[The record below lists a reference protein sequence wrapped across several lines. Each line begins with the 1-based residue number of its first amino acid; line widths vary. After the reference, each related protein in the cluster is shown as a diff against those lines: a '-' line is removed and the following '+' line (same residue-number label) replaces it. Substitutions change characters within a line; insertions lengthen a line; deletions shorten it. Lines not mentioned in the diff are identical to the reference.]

1 MAKILLFSDIH
12 VHNHKKSMDRLR
24 DCLLCLDWC
33 FQQACDLNVDAILF
47 GGDLLHERQK
57 IDSYTFT
64 EVFKILEKYQNKKFR
79 TYLLLGNHDMWFSNS
94 WSVNSIYPFGA
105 LKNFETVT
113 ETKEIKVCD
122 SNWHFIPYTH
132 NPIEELEKL
141 PKSNIKESYLL
152 GHLAIDGSKLNSSG
166 SIADVAIEH
175 DGDMTKV
182 DRSIFSA
189 YKHSFFGHYHSAQK
203 LAKNVEYIGSP
214 LQLSFGEAHESKHI
228 ILLDTN
234 TNQLKYIENNF
245 SPKHFYIKD
254 TELDDFDKN
263 LLEKSF
269 ICILSETNLD
279 AISKKELEK
288 KLEGKDIASIQ
299 VRQNV
304 KKMDEH
310 VIQDA
315 KSILSDENK
324 LIEKYVEQVNPE
336 GIDRESLISIGLE
349 ILNYDSEK
357 GAL

>member
-12 VHNHKKSMDRLR
+12 VHNHKKSIDRLK
-24 DCLLCLDWC
+24 DCLACLEWC
-33 FQQACDLNVDAILF
+33 FQQAINNNVDAVLF

-64 EVFKILEKYQNKKFR
+64 EVFKILEKYQDKSFK

-122 SNWHFIPYTH
+122 STWHFIPYTH
-132 NPIEELEKL
+132 NPLDELEKL
-141 PKSNIKESYLL
+141 PRNAVKDCYLL
-152 GHLAIDGSKLNSSG
+152 GHLAIDGSRLNSSG

-182 DRSIFSA
+182 DKSIFCH
-189 YKHSFFGHYHSAQK
+189 YKHAFFGHYHSAQK

-214 LQLSFGEAHESKHI
+214 LQLSFGEAHEKKHI
-228 ILLDTN
+228 ILLDTA
-234 TNQLKYIENNF
+234 TNDLKYIENNF

-254 TELDDFDKN
+254 TDLDQFDQG

-269 ICILSETNLD
+269 ICILSESNLD
-279 AISKKELEK
+279 SVTKKEIEK
-288 KLEGKDIASIQ
+288 KLEGKDIGSIQ
-299 VRQNV
+299 VRQNA

-336 GIDRESLISIGLE
+336 GLVKDDLIKIGLE
-349 ILNYDSEK
+349 ILNFDQEK
-357 GAL
+357 GA